1 MSGRRE
7 EILDAALAI
16 ADERG
21 LEAVSMRALA
31 DRVGVTPMALYR
43 HVKDKAALLDGMV
56 GRLLSAL
63 LPSDP
68 SQERTWDEQL
78 STLAHACR
86 QVAQR
91 HPWAAHLLFSRPAVT
106 PDAVRAVDII
116 YLALIEAGVPE
127 PEVPRLER
135 LISTFVIGFA
145 ASEASGRFTPAPSIR
160 ATAAVSLRTAN
171 YPATAGSGRIW
182 IFPST
187 SPPSSRPTWPTS
199 CDWWWERRGGRSSR
213 GRGEVAAV
221 PRVGP
226 LGLMRPSGCGRA
238 CGGPIPSDPMPL
250 WPGGPPGPRW
260 PG

>member
-31 DRVGVTPMALYR
+31 ERVGVTPMALYR

-63 LPSDP
+63 LPTDGADGGDGVLSGEEP
-68 SQERTWDEQL
+68 TWDQRL
-78 STLAHACR
+78 DALAHACR
-86 QVAQR
+86 AVTQR

-116 YLALIEAGVPE
+116 YLALVEAGVPE
-127 PEVPRLER
+127 SEVPRLER

-145 ASEASGRFTPAPSIR
+145 ASEASGRFTPGALDPR
-160 ATAAVSLRTAN
+160 
-171 YPATAGSGRIW
+171 G
-182 IFPST
+182 
-187 SPPSSRPTWPTS
+187 
-199 CDWWWERRGGRSSR
+199 RRGQLPA
-213 GRGEVAAV
+213 GEL
-221 PRVGP
+221 PGHGRVGRWLDLP
-226 LGLMRPSGCGRA
+226 VDLTAEFEADLADIRRMVVGAAAR
-238 CGGPIPSDPMPL
+238 GGE
-250 WPGGPPGPRW
+250 
-260 PG
+260 

>member
-31 DRVGVTPMALYR
+31 ERVGVTPMALYR

-63 LPSDP
+63 LPTDGGDGALAGEEP
-68 SQERTWDEQL
+68 TWDQRL
-78 STLAHACR
+78 DALAHACR
-86 QVAQR
+86 AVTQR

-116 YLALIEAGVPE
+116 YLALVEAGVPE
-127 PEVPRLER
+127 SEVPRLER

-145 ASEASGRFTPAPSIR
+145 ASEASGRF
-160 ATAAVSLRTAN
+160 
-171 YPATAGSGRIW
+171 
-182 IFPST
+182 
-187 SPPSSRPTWPTS
+187 SPGALDPRG
-199 CDWWWERRGGRSSR
+199 RRGQLPAGELPGHSR
-213 GRGEVAAV
+213 VERWLDLPVDLTAEFEADLADIRRMVMGAAARGGE
-221 PRVGP
+221 
-226 LGLMRPSGCGRA
+226 
-238 CGGPIPSDPMPL
+238 
-250 WPGGPPGPRW
+250 
-260 PG
+260 

>member
-31 DRVGVTPMALYR
+31 ERVGVTPMALYR

-63 LPSDP
+63 LPTDGTDGGDGGDGVLAGEEP
-68 SQERTWDEQL
+68 TWDQRL
-78 STLAHACR
+78 DALAHACR
-86 QVAQR
+86 AVTQR

-116 YLALIEAGVPE
+116 YLALVEAGVPE
-127 PEVPRLER
+127 SEVPRLER

-145 ASEASGRFTPAPSIR
+145 ASEASGRFTPGALDPR
-160 ATAAVSLRTAN
+160 
-171 YPATAGSGRIW
+171 G
-182 IFPST
+182 
-187 SPPSSRPTWPTS
+187 
-199 CDWWWERRGGRSSR
+199 RRGQLPV
-213 GRGEVAAV
+213 GEL
-221 PRVGP
+221 PGHSRVGRWLDLP
-226 LGLMRPSGCGRA
+226 VDLTAEFEADLADIRRMVVGAAAR
-238 CGGPIPSDPMPL
+238 GGE
-250 WPGGPPGPRW
+250 
-260 PG
+260 

>member
-16 ADERG
+16 ADEHG

-56 GRLLSAL
+56 GRLLAAL
-63 LPSDP
+63 LPSDTTKD
-68 SQERTWDEQL
+68 QTWDERL

-86 QVAQR
+86 KVTQR

-116 YLALIEAGVPE
+116 YTALIEAGVPA

-145 ASEASGRFTPAPSIR
+145 ASEASGRFTPGALDPRSRRGQLPDSELPGHSKLGPWLDLPVDLTAEFEADLADIR
-160 ATAAVSLRTAN
+160 RLVTAAA
-171 YPATAGSGRIW
+171 
-182 IFPST
+182 
-187 SPPSSRPTWPTS
+187 
-199 CDWWWERRGGRSSR
+199 RRQG
-213 GRGEVAAV
+213 
-221 PRVGP
+221 
-226 LGLMRPSGCGRA
+226 
-238 CGGPIPSDPMPL
+238 
-250 WPGGPPGPRW
+250 
-260 PG
+260 

>member
-31 DRVGVTPMALYR
+31 ERVGVTPMALYR

-63 LPSDP
+63 LPTDGADGADGADGGDGVLSGEEP
-68 SQERTWDEQL
+68 TWDQRL
-78 STLAHACR
+78 DALAHACR
-86 QVAQR
+86 AVTQR

-116 YLALIEAGVPE
+116 YLALVEAGVPE
-127 PEVPRLER
+127 SEVPRLER

-145 ASEASGRFTPAPSIR
+145 ASEASGRFTPGALDPR
-160 ATAAVSLRTAN
+160 
-171 YPATAGSGRIW
+171 G
-182 IFPST
+182 
-187 SPPSSRPTWPTS
+187 
-199 CDWWWERRGGRSSR
+199 RRGQLPA
-213 GRGEVAAV
+213 GEL
-221 PRVGP
+221 PGHSRVGRWLDLP
-226 LGLMRPSGCGRA
+226 VDLTAEFEADLADIRRMVVGAAAR
-238 CGGPIPSDPMPL
+238 GGE
-250 WPGGPPGPRW
+250 
-260 PG
+260 

>member
-31 DRVGVTPMALYR
+31 ERVGVTPMALYR

-63 LPSDP
+63 LPTDGGGGDGGGDDSALAGEEP
-68 SQERTWDEQL
+68 TWDQRL
-78 STLAHACR
+78 DALAHACR
-86 QVAQR
+86 AVTQR

-106 PDAVRAVDII
+106 ADAVRAVDII

-127 PEVPRLER
+127 SEVPRLER

-145 ASEASGRFTPAPSIR
+145 ASEASGRFTPGGLDPR
-160 ATAAVSLRTAN
+160 
-171 YPATAGSGRIW
+171 G
-182 IFPST
+182 
-187 SPPSSRPTWPTS
+187 
-199 CDWWWERRGGRSSR
+199 RRGQLPA
-213 GRGEVAAV
+213 GEL
-221 PRVGP
+221 PGHSRVGRWLDLP
-226 LGLMRPSGCGRA
+226 VDLTAEFEADLADIRRMVVGAAAR
-238 CGGPIPSDPMPL
+238 GGE
-250 WPGGPPGPRW
+250 
-260 PG
+260 